1 MEGLKSLLRLPYWP
15 QKRETQV
22 LGAPHLLKI
31 QRLPQ
36 MTHQEYNQGAKSVT
50 SKAAQIGILDH
61 MKMSE
66 LL

>member
-1 MEGLKSLLRLPYWP
+1 
-15 QKRETQV
+15 
-22 LGAPHLLKI
+22 
-31 QRLPQ
+31 